1 MPRGVPK
8 AGFRAPRNSK
18 MLDAAVGRF
27 QPQVVVSNETDE
39 EIDAKLRERFS
50 VLGEL
55 AMAAVTGD
63 IRAMIVSGP
72 AGLGKSHTV
81 EEILEMDDPDGL
93 RHCIVKGFVRGTGLF
108 KKLWQYR
115 HPGNVLVFDDADS
128 IFFDD
133 NSLNLLKA
141 ACDSTEKRTIS
152 YLSESQMEDEDGGTI
167 PRTFRFDGTVIFI
180 TNFDM
185 DEAIDRGHRLEEHFK
200 ALISRAHYV
209 DMAMKSHRDYLV
221 RIRQVVGDGM
231 LRDQGFT
238 PDEQADVMRFI
249 DKHKNDLRELS
260 LRMVIKV
267 ASIRRSNPSKF
278 ESMARITCCR
288 G

>member
-1 MPRGVPK
+1 
-8 AGFRAPRNSK
+8 

-27 QPQVVVSNETDE
+27 QPQVVVSNETDA
-39 EIDAKLRERFS
+39 EIDVKLRNRFE

-55 AMAAVTGD
+55 AQAAVNGD

-81 EEILEMDDPDGL
+81 EQTLEANDPEAE

-141 ACDSTEKRTIS
+141 ACDSTQKRTIS
-152 YLSESQMEDEDGGTI
+152 YLSESMMEDEDGGTI
-167 PRTFRFDGTVIFI
+167 PRTFRFEGTVVFI

-200 ALISRAHYV
+200 ALISRAHYI
-209 DMAMKSHRDYLV
+209 DMAMKTRRDYII
-221 RIRQVVGDGM
+221 RIKQVVGDGM
-231 LRDQGFT
+231 LKAQGFT
-238 PDEQADVMRFI
+238 LEEQTDVMRFI
-249 DKHKNDLRELS
+249 DKNESSLRELS

-267 ASIRRSNPSKF
+267 AAIRRSSPTKF
-278 ESMARITCCR
+278 EQMARVTCCR
-288 G
+288 T

>member
-1 MPRGVPK
+1 
-8 AGFRAPRNSK
+8 

-27 QPQVVVSNETDE
+27 QPQLVVSNETDA
-39 EIDAKLRERFS
+39 EIDAKLRGRFE

-55 AMAAVTGD
+55 AQAAVAGD

-81 EEILEMDDPDGL
+81 EQTLEANDPEGL

-141 ACDSTEKRTIS
+141 ACDSTQKRTIS
-152 YLSESQMEDEDGGTI
+152 YLSESMMEDEDGGTI

-200 ALISRAHYV
+200 ALISRAHYI
-209 DMAMKSHRDYLV
+209 DMAMKTRRDYV
-221 RIRQVVGDGM
+221 IRIKQVVGDGM
-231 LRDQGFT
+231 LKAQGFT

-249 DKHKNDLRELS
+249 DKNETSLRELS

-267 ASIRRSNPSKF
+267 AAIRRSSPAKF
-278 ESMARITCCR
+278 EQMARVTCCKA
-288 G
+288 

>member
-8 AGFRAPRNSK
+8 AGRRAPRGSR
-18 MLDAAVGRF
+18 LLERQSF

-39 EIDAKLRERFS
+39 EIDAKLRERFG
-50 VLGEL
+50 VLAEL
-55 AMAAVTGD
+55 ANAAVDGD

-81 EEILEMDDPDGL
+81 EAVLDRYDPEGT
-93 RHCIVKGFVRGTGLF
+93 RHCIIKGFVRGTGLF

-115 HPGNVLVFDDADS
+115 NPGNVLVFDDADS

-152 YLSESQMEDEDGGTI
+152 YLAESMMEDEDGGRI
-167 PRTFRFDGTVIFI
+167 PRTFRFEGTIIFI

-185 DEAIDRGHRLEEHFK
+185 DDAIDRGHRLEEHFK
-200 ALISRAHYV
+200 ALISRAHYI
-209 DMAMKSHRDYLV
+209 DMAMKSRRDYVV
-221 RIRQVVGDGM
+221 RIKQVVGDGM
-231 LRDQGFT
+231 LRMAGYNLE
-238 PDEQADVMRFI
+238 EQTDVMRFL
-249 DKHKNDLRELS
+249 DKNQDQLRELS
-260 LRMVIKV
+260 LRMVLKLAAV
-267 ASIRRSNPSKF
+267 RRSSPTKF
-278 ESMARITCCR
+278 ESMARVTCCKTR
-288 G
+288 